1 VVKNA
6 SHANA
11 TARALV
17 YALVVALA
25 EAAPD
30 AALLSV
36 NSIQRGL
43 SDVSAARRALA
54 LRTMAA
60 IRVPAIAQI
69 VVLGVKRG
77 AADSS
82 AVVRRTAALA
92 VPKCYRLD
100 PAAGPALVEVVGALL
115 GDRQYYV
122 VGAAVAA
129 WWEVCPERLD
139 LVHPH
144 YRGLVKKILDM
155 DEWGQL
161 ATLRMLLVYARKCF
175 PRVTAKHSK
184 SVKDDLPD
192 DGKGS
197 EEAVIDDPDLELL
210 LRSIQ
215 PLLQSRN
222 SAVIVAVTRCFFYL
236 GDASHVALS
245 VGPLLST
252 LRAPPDIHT
261 LTISTILAI
270 VQRHPTAFVPHAAH
284 FLLSAADPL
293 PLATQKLTILSHLFP
308 NAPPHLRSL
317 MLTDISHHTRA
328 GASQP
333 LLVRAA
339 VDALG
344 RIARRAPE
352 PALRARCLRLL
363 LAHLA
368 SDDDALVSASL
379 QQIRRLVLRDRRRGG
394 TGKQP
399 EHARTVVRLAA
410 HLDGLRAPG
419 ARAAAVAL
427 VGAVAPRGLAA
438 DVWRVLLRGFAKE
451 SAEVQAQV
459 LLLAARVFLHYQR
472 GGEEGQRDEDGTVER
487 VRHMLE
493 HTFLLARYARSYALR
508 DRARYLR
515 ALLLG
520 SPNTDLA
527 ALLLLADAPVTADA
541 ADDDDGDSGVDG
553 GAHGLGMVGHS
564 SRLLGVAVRGAE
576 DVPPWTKTLVGG
588 AERSRTVG
596 AAAGEASVERAVDVV
611 PAAAKVE
618 GGGNVGGGKTLD
630 EWLDEDAGVESEDED
645 EDDEDEEETES
656 ETDESEESEH
666 DEETALV

>member
-1 VVKNA
+1 MKLLDSRRESDVLEGLRAVVALHYAGRNSPGGGGGGAGAALAFFPAAVKNA
-6 SHANA
+6 SHANP
-11 TARALV
+11 TVRALV

-43 SDVSAARRALA
+43 SDASAQRRALA
-54 LRTMAA
+54 LRTMTA

-69 VVLGVKRG
+69 VVLGIKRG

-82 AVVRRTAALA
+82 AAVRRTAALA

-144 YRGLVKKILDM
+144 YRGLIKKVLDM

-161 ATLRMLLVYARKCF
+161 ATLRMLLVYARTCF
-175 PRVTAKHSK
+175 PRVTAKRANA
-184 SVKDDLPD
+184 
-192 DGKGS
+192 DGVS
-197 EEAVIDDPDLELL
+197 EEVVVYDPDLDLL

-222 SAVIVAVTRCFFYL
+222 AAVIVAVARCFFYL

-245 VGPLLST
+245 AGPLLST

-270 VQRHPTAFVPHAAH
+270 VQRHPAPFVPYATH

-293 PLATQKLTILSHLFP
+293 PLATRKLAVLSHLFP
-308 NAPPHLRSL
+308 HAPPHLRSL
-317 MLTDISHHTRA
+317 ILTDTSHHTRA

-344 RIARRAPE
+344 RIARRAPDA
-352 PALRARCLRLL
+352 ALRARCLRLL
-363 LAHLA
+363 LAHLS

-379 QQIRRLVLRDRRRGG
+379 GQIRRLVLRDRGG
-394 TGKQP
+394 GEAGRQR
-399 EHARTVVRLAA
+399 HARTVVRLAA

-419 ARAAAVAL
+419 R
-427 VGAVAPRGLAA
+427 APRPSRSWAP
-438 DVWRVLLRGFAKE
+438 RPRRG
-451 SAEVQAQV
+451 S
-459 LLLAARVFLHYQR
+459 RP
-472 GGEEGQRDEDGTVER
+472 TC
-487 VRHMLE
+487 
-493 HTFLLARYARSYALR
+493 
-508 DRARYLR
+508 
-515 ALLLG
+515 
-520 SPNTDLA
+520 
-527 ALLLLADAPVTADA
+527 
-541 ADDDDGDSGVDG
+541 
-553 GAHGLGMVGHS
+553 GA
-564 SRLLGVAVRGAE
+564 
-576 DVPPWTKTLVGG
+576 
-588 AERSRTVG
+588 
-596 AAAGEASVERAVDVV
+596 
-611 PAAAKVE
+611 
-618 GGGNVGGGKTLD
+618 
-630 EWLDEDAGVESEDED
+630 
-645 EDDEDEEETES
+645 
-656 ETDESEESEH
+656 
-666 DEETALV
+666 